1 MAFRF
6 FPRNNNPE
14 VVQFQIFVLP
24 LQLNQAMYRFNE
36 YSDMQNTLRSFG
48 NRIADNQIW
57 AGQKELGAILTG
69 YCRPHV
75 KTDV

>member
-24 LQLNQAMYRFNE
+24 LQLNQAM
-36 YSDMQNTLRSFG
+36 
-48 NRIADNQIW
+48 
-57 AGQKELGAILTG
+57 
-69 YCRPHV
+69 
-75 KTDV
+75 